1 MVNLAIL
8 NWDYV
13 TSIVISFSIA
23 ASLMILYNMGRHPY
37 SSKQNDKDVTTVAII
52 SEYSRRLKHIED
64 IVVGLRIRIDSLEL
78 REDYNNLGLRKK
90 SSDIDA
96 KHHSHYISSH
106 EMSQTQ
112 QANITSVPQQ
122 ANITSVPQQEYASPI
137 SQQLTPVDTRTN
149 LEDVQNGTMEYILKL
164 LNERPRSSREIQL
177 SIGRTREHTS
187 RLMKRLY
194 ESHLVDRQSNSR
206 PYKYTITHAG
216 LVKINLPSEKDSNSA
231 DENASH
237 HIIDL
242 HSRQQ
247 RNSSEFQ

>member
-1 MVNLAIL
+1 MVNLAML
-8 NWDYV
+8 DWDYV

-23 ASLMILYNMGRHPY
+23 ASFMILYNRGRQLY
-37 SSKQNDKDVTTVAII
+37 SSKEDDKEPVIEAIV

-64 IVVGLRIRIDSLEL
+64 IVVGLRVRIDNLE
-78 REDYNNLGLRKK
+78 LRKK
-90 SSDIDA
+90 SSDIDT
-96 KHHSHYISSH
+96 KHHTHYDTSH

-112 QANITSVPQQ
+112 QAHITSVPQEEH
-122 ANITSVPQQEYASPI
+122 ISPI
-137 SQQLTPVDTRTN
+137 VQRLTSGDTKAS

-164 LNERPRSSREIQL
+164 LNERPRSSREIQF

-194 ESHLVDRQSNSR
+194 ELHLVDRQSNSR
-206 PYKYTITHAG
+206 PYKYTITYAG
-216 LVKINLPSEKDSNSA
+216 RVKINLQSEKDSNFGN
-231 DENASH
+231 ENTSH

-247 RNSSEFQ
+247 RDNSEFQ

>member
-1 MVNLAIL
+1 MVNLAML

-23 ASLMILYNMGRHPY
+23 ASFMILYNRGRQLY
-37 SSKQNDKDVTTVAII
+37 SSKEDDKKPVIEAIV

-64 IVVGLRIRIDSLEL
+64 IVVGLGVRIDNLE
-78 REDYNNLGLRKK
+78 LRKK
-90 SSDIDA
+90 SSDIDT
-96 KHHSHYISSH
+96 KHHTHYDTSH

-112 QANITSVPQQ
+112 QAHITSVPQEEH
-122 ANITSVPQQEYASPI
+122 ISPI
-137 SQQLTPVDTRTN
+137 VQRLTSADTKAS

-164 LNERPRSSREIQL
+164 LNERPRSSREIQF

-194 ESHLVDRQSNSR
+194 ELHLVDRQSNSR
-206 PYKYTITHAG
+206 PYKYTITYAG
-216 LVKINLPSEKDSNSA
+216 RVKINLQSEKDSNFGN
-231 DENASH
+231 ENTSH

-247 RNSSEFQ
+247 RDNSEFQ

>member
-23 ASLMILYNMGRHPY
+23 ASFMILYNMGRHPY
-37 SSKQNDKDVTTVAII
+37 SSKHNDKDVTTVAII

-96 KHHSHYISSH
+96 KHHSHYIPSH

-122 ANITSVPQQEYASPI
+122 EHASPI
-137 SQQLTPVDTRTN
+137 SQQLTPGDTRTN

-231 DENASH
+231 NENASH